1 MINYPNMYQPTYGY
15 SMTEPRPQQPINQP
29 INWVSGEAGAKS
41 WIMGKGETVL
51 LMDSESQVF
60 YLKSTDQTGM
70 PMPLRVFDYKERAT
84 EAPQNA
90 IMTSGAEYVTRQE
103 YDELKELV
111 NALRKE
117 REATKNE

>member
-1 MINYPNMYQPTYGY
+1 MMNYPNMYQP
-15 SMTEPRPQQPINQP
+15 MMNFAPEPPRVMNQP

-70 PMPLRVFDYKERAT
+70 PMPLRVFDYKERVT
-84 EAPQNA
+84 ETPQNTV
-90 IMTSGAEYVTRQE
+90 IVSNNDYVTRQE
-103 YDELKELV
+103 YDELKALV
-111 NALRKE
+111 NSLKKE
-117 REATKNE
+117 SEVAKDE

>member
-1 MINYPNMYQPTYGY
+1 MINYPNMYQPAFGY
-15 SMTEPRPQQPINQP
+15 SMPEPRPQPPINQP

-70 PMPLRVFDYKERAT
+70 PMPLRIFEYKERAT

-90 IMTSGAEYVTRQE
+90 IMTAGAEYVTRQE

>member
-1 MINYPNMYQPTYGY
+1 MINYPNMYQPSFGY
-15 SMTEPRPQQPINQP
+15 AMPEPRPQQPINQP

-70 PMPLRVFDYKERAT
+70 PMPLRVFEYKERAN
-84 EAPQNA
+84 ENPQNT
-90 IMTSGAEYVTRQE
+90 IITPGTEYVTRQE
-103 YDELKELV
+103 YDELKALV
-111 NALRKE
+111 NALKKE
-117 REATKNE
+117 SEAIKNE

>member
-1 MINYPNMYQPTYGY
+1 MMNYPNMYQP
-15 SMTEPRPQQPINQP
+15 MMNFEPPRVMNQP

-70 PMPLRVFDYKERAT
+70 PMPLRVFDYKERVT
-84 EAPQNA
+84 ETPQNTVMA
-90 IMTSGAEYVTRQE
+90 SNNDYVTRQE
-103 YDELKELV
+103 YDELKALV
-111 NALRKE
+111 NSLKKE
-117 REATKNE
+117 SEVAKDE

>member
-1 MINYPNMYQPTYGY
+1 MMTYPNMYQPMMNYA
-15 SMTEPRPQQPINQP
+15 MPEPPRQPINQP

-70 PMPLRVFDYKERAT
+70 PMPLRVFEYKERVT
-84 EAPQNA
+84 EAMQNNV
-90 IMTSGAEYVTRQE
+90 MTANNEYVTRQE
-103 YDELKELV
+103 YDELKAIV
-111 NALRKE
+111 NSLKKDNE
-117 REATKNE
+117 VTKDE

>member
-1 MINYPNMYQPTYGY
+1 MINYPNMYQPMMNYG
-15 SMTEPRPQQPINQP
+15 MPEPPRVNQP

-70 PMPLRVFDYKERAT
+70 PMPLRIFDYKERVT
-84 EAPQNA
+84 EAPQNMVMA
-90 IMTSGAEYVTRQE
+90 QSNEYVTRQE
-103 YDELKELV
+103 YNELKALV
-111 NALRKE
+111 NSLKKDEVAADE
-117 REATKNE
+117 

>member
-1 MINYPNMYQPTYGY
+1 MINYPNMYQPSFGY
-15 SMTEPRPQQPINQP
+15 SMPEPRQPINQP

-90 IMTSGAEYVTRQE
+90 IMTAGAEYVTRQE